1 MSYYYI
7 ESGHSAGECLMVLN
21 DILDHNPRLLNN
33 IWFGC
38 ESGDHTGR
46 ATLEAR
52 SEEEV
57 RDLIPVNQR
66 TKLQIS
72 KVEKYSPEQIH
83 AMQEEK
89 N

>member
-7 ESGHSAGECLMVLN
+7 ESGHSAGECLTVLN

-52 SEEEV
+52 SEEEL

-66 TKLQIS
+66 TKLHIS
-72 KVEKYSPEQIH
+72 KVEKYSPEQIR
-83 AMQEEK
+83 AMQEE
-89 N
+89 